1 MRRNILCLVLLLT
14 LFVLFPMQGM
24 AQRITRSYTN
34 RSMSDVL
41 KDLGKSTKQYKISFI
56 YNELEDFTVTT
67 SFRNLSIPEALGNV
81 FGFYPLKASIEDSLI
96 FVECTQK
103 EPTKL
108 MGKVIDERHAPIEFA
123 NVTLLNPQDS
133 SFVTGGVTNASGNF
147 VIPCGLKR
155 VIAKVSCVGYHTL
168 YNIYNV
174 GRVGSLMLRENA
186 VNIKGV
192 VVKAKRPSFRKGNEG
207 MVVDIQHTDFAKL
220 GDALDVL
227 REMPRLNV
235 ANTGEITVFG
245 KGTPIVYV
253 NNKQVRDVKEL
264 QRLKSEDIKNVEIIT
279 APGAKYDATA
289 SAVVRVKT
297 VRKQGEG
304 WSGSLM
310 AKGAYNSVL
319 SGKEQMDLS
328 FHNKGLELFGNLTA
342 TSSVLKSDTYME
354 QQIGRKQ
361 NILVNQQ
368 IDVFSRNN
376 WTDATLGFSYDIGDK
391 HSLGASY
398 EVFKSLRH
406 KGNAHGEQDI
416 FDSGNEVDVIS
427 QTMDYGD
434 NDGPEHEA
442 DVYYTG
448 SIGKM
453 KVDFDGSYLWRK
465 VVDTM
470 KETERATQLDS
481 RDIHTRTTS
490 RNQMVAG
497 KLVFSLPVGAGS
509 LDFGGEVTS
518 TQSRGTYVNDENYVD
533 PSSTKVKESNVAAFL
548 SWDYPLGCFTI
559 DGGLRYEYVN
569 SDYYSFGE
577 YQPEPSRTYGNW
589 FPNLSLSWDK
599 GKWNFS
605 LSYACKTSRPSYS
618 NLRNEIQYNNRYM
631 YEGGNPYLRPTVSND
646 VSLDVVYS
654 WLSFGAEY
662 EYLDNP
668 MMWCGSLYHGKDIA
682 LVDYQNFSCKH
693 ELSFYVVASPKFGWY
708 NPTLQLYLE
717 KQFLG
722 SAASNVPVNL
732 EKPSLT
738 ATLNNRFVF
747 SSSFSGWLQIHGG
760 TYSSENFMRMKP
772 NYSVSVRL
780 VKTFLHDSLKL
791 NLYANDILR
800 SIKDR
805 WTLYGDG
812 VTISKHA
819 YNYAREI
826 GLQISYNFN
835 AVKSKYKGTGA
846 GAAEK
851 NRL

>member
-1 MRRNILCLVLLLT
+1 MRRNILCLVLLLVF
-14 LFVLFPMQGM
+14 LILFPMQGM
-24 AQRITRSYTN
+24 AQRISRSYTN
-34 RSMSDVL
+34 RSMSEVL
-41 KDLGKSTKQYKISFI
+41 KDLGKSTKRYKISFI

-108 MGKVIDERHAPIEFA
+108 MGKVTDERHMPIEFA
-123 NVTLLNPQDS
+123 NVALLNPQDS

-174 GRVGSLMLRENA
+174 GRVGNLMLRENA

-192 VVKAKRPSFRKGNEG
+192 VVKAKRPSFRRGSEG

-235 ANTGEITVFG
+235 SNTGEIAVFG
-245 KGTPIVYV
+245 KGTPVVYI
-253 NNKQVRDVKEL
+253 NNKQVRDVREL

-279 APGAKYDATA
+279 SPSAKYDATT
-289 SAVVRVKT
+289 SAVIRVKT
-297 VRKQGEG
+297 VKKQGEG
-304 WSGSLM
+304 WSGSFM
-310 AKGAYNSVL
+310 AKGAYNRVM
-319 SGKEQMDLS
+319 SGQEQMDLS
-328 FHNKGLELFGNLTA
+328 FHNKGLELFANLT
-342 TSSVLKSDTYME
+342 TVSSVLKSDTYMA
-354 QQIGRKQ
+354 QQIGRTQ

-368 IDVFSRNN
+368 VDLFSRNT
-376 WTDATLGFSYDIGDK
+376 WTDASFGFSYDIDDK

-398 EVFKSLRH
+398 DVFKSLRH
-406 KGNAHGEQDI
+406 KGKAHGEQNI
-416 FDSGNEVDVIS
+416 FDAETEVDAIS

-442 DVYYTG
+442 DMYYTG
-448 SIGKM
+448 SIGKV
-453 KVDFDGSYLWRK
+453 KIDFDGSYLWHK
-465 VVDTM
+465 TVSTM
-470 KETERATQLDS
+470 METENASHLDS
-481 RDIHTRTTS
+481 REIHTLSRS
-490 RNQMVAG
+490 RNRMVAG
-497 KLVFSLPVGAGS
+497 KLVISLPMGDGS

-518 TQSRGTYVNDENYVD
+518 TRSRGSYVNDENYVE
-533 PSSTKVKESNVAAFL
+533 PSSTKVKENNVAAFL
-548 SWDYPLGCFTI
+548 EWVYPLGNFSL

-569 SDYYSFGE
+569 SDYYSFGQ

-599 GKWNFS
+599 GKWNVS
-605 LSYACKTSRPSYS
+605 LSYVCKTSRPSYS

-662 EYLDNP
+662 EYQDKP
-668 MMWCGSLYHGKDIA
+668 MMWCGSLYNDKDIA
-682 LVDYQNFSCKH
+682 LVNYQNFSCKH

-708 NPTLQLYLE
+708 NPMLQLYFV
-717 KQFLG
+717 KPFLG
-722 SAASNVPVNL
+722 SVAAGMPARL
-732 EKPSLT
+732 ENPSLN
-738 ATLNNRFVF
+738 ATLNNKF
-747 SSSFSGWLQIHGG
+747 SFNSSFAGWLTIHGA
-760 TYSSENFMRMKP
+760 TYSSQNFLRMKP
-772 NYSVSVRL
+772 NYYVSMRL
-780 VKTFLHDSLKL
+780 VKSFLHDSLKL
-791 NLYANDILR
+791 NLYANDILH

-819 YNYAREI
+819 YNYTREI
-826 GLQISYNFN
+826 GLQISYTFN
-835 AVKSKYKGTGA
+835 SVKSKYKGTGA

-851 NRL
+851 SRL